1 MADEL
6 YVAFMKYWLD
16 MLSSPQAFDRRLT
29 AAQREAVFGRGKETL
44 WLLGGCIA
52 ARAKGCSIRIDQ
64 LDVTS
69 HAQDLIRAQFQIDGF
84 SRIESVFDGM
94 IAYRPGQQRYQG
106 IVEIGRTNAGC
117 QL

>member
-69 HAQDLIRAQFQIDGF
+69 HAQDLIRAQFPIDGF
-84 SRIESVFDGM
+84 SRIESVFDGRSEESRVGKECVSTCR
-94 IAYRPGQQRYQG
+94 YRWVTFP
-106 IVEIGRTNAGC
+106 
-117 QL
+117 